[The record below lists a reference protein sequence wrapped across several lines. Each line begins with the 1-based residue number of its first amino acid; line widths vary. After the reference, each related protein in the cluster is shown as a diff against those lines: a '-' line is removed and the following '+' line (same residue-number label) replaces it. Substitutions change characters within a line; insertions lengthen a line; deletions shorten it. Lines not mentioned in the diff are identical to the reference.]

1 MSKEVTFLRGAKT
14 YTAPQETLKLLLE
27 QERKIEELKI
37 ISKGLE
43 KNNLD
48 LSLRIEYLE
57 QVIYEIEDR
66 HSRSMP
72 PIKEASIHDLV
83 NELSKRNE
91 GCVIAI
97 QCQDEKN
104 RYEFYLGEKD
114 LIATGG
120 LLNLLNA
127 RMKLIVE
134 ETILAEEE
142 EDGDEVGSL

>member
-1 MSKEVTFLRGAKT
+1 MNQVTFFSGHKT
-14 YTAPQETLKLLLE
+14 YTAPLETLKLLLE
-27 QERKIEELKI
+27 FERTIENLIEKVNGLKRD
-37 ISKGLE
+37 
-43 KNNLD
+43 NLALKEVVD
-48 LSLRIEYLE
+48 SQITPL
-57 QVIYEIEDR
+57 
-66 HSRSMP
+66 
-72 PIKEASIHDLV
+72 KEASIHDLV
-83 NELSKRNE
+83 YELSKRNE

-127 RMKLIVE
+127 RMKLIID
-134 ETILAEEE
+134 ETILAE